1 MSEMGCGMA
10 DPVTLGLMAGTTL
23 LKLSGQRQQRK
34 AEERAAQ
41 LESAQMDRQA
51 QVERAMSQREALEER
66 RQARLAQSALQARA
80 GGGGPDID
88 RMSGDIAAEGEYRA
102 LSALYAGETGARSAE
117 FGASQRRQQG
127 RDASRAGRIAEMGT
141 LLNFGSQ
148 MYGNFGGGGFSFGKY
163 DGTNDRMF
171 VNGNNAMDKFMRY
184 GTGGD

>member
-1 MSEMGCGMA
+1 MSAMGCGMA

-148 MYGNFGGGGFSFGKY
+148 MYGNFGGGGFSAY
-163 DGTNDRMF
+163 SYNNDAGGM
-171 VNGNNAMDKFMRY
+171 GYSA
-184 GTGGD
+184 TGADIRARR